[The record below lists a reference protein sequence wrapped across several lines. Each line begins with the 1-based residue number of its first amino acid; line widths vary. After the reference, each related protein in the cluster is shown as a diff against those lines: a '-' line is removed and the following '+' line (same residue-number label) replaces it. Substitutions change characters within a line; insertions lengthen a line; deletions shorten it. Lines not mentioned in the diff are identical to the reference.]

1 MGIVVLI
8 CFLTPNPT
16 FWPLFSPLS
25 CAQQTWS
32 QYSWPSCVV
41 LKCRSHFFWLVNES
55 VSLAQSCKLLKNAN
69 STCISPKR
77 TMSRV
82 SASKQKIRSIT
93 HPFKKSPTK
102 KHEAAHRFFW
112 LKILV
117 TISGIEAQ
125 KEKNF
130 DRNVFDCIS
139 RIRPFEQTNL
149 ALEIDLLSLS
159 IGLEHWLV
167 ELDCLVL
174 LLLVCSQKGH
184 YLIFVPIQK
193 HTRPYINWNKVL
205 AVWQENWRKEISSRK
220 LSKYTRNARINT
232 K

>member
-1 MGIVVLI
+1 MPIQHVYPHKEP
-8 CFLTPNPT
+8 CPAFPPQNKKFDRSLTPSKKAPPKNTKPRT
-16 FWPLFSPLS
+16 VFFDWKFWWQFP
-25 CAQQTWS
+25 
-32 QYSWPSCVV
+32 
-41 LKCRSHFFWLVNES
+41 
-55 VSLAQSCKLLKNAN
+55 
-69 STCISPKR
+69 
-77 TMSRV
+77 
-82 SASKQKIRSIT
+82 ASK
-93 HPFKKSPTK
+93 HKK
-102 KHEAAHRFFW
+102 R
-112 LKILV
+112 
-117 TISGIEAQ
+117 
-125 KEKNF
+125 KNF

>member
-1 MGIVVLI
+1 MYIPKKNHVPRFRLKTKNSI
-8 CFLTPNPT
+8 DH
-16 FWPLFSPLS
+16 SPL
-25 CAQQTWS
+25 QKKPHQKT
-32 QYSWPSCVV
+32 
-41 LKCRSHFFWLVNES
+41 RSR
-55 VSLAQSCKLLKNAN
+55 A
-69 STCISPKR
+69 P
-77 TMSRV
+77 
-82 SASKQKIRSIT
+82 
-93 HPFKKSPTK
+93 
-102 KHEAAHRFFW
+102 FFW

-149 ALEIDLLSLS
+149 ALEIDLLNLS